1 MQRVEDLLK
10 QVSIDKELDEGFET
24 AVFGKIRRRK
34 VHRRLAMATS
44 VVFVIVGFLFSFYLF
59 MPRAPQQAPLTAD
72 SQLND
77 SSQIVEKEE
86 VPVLEDVYFSSY
98 DDRTHYAVELVS
110 YTQDEGGI

>member
-110 YTQDEGGI
+110 YNEDEGGI